1 MTSMTRIL
9 KSKCVIISI
18 ICIPFSQERV
28 CKSDP
33 CDENAP
39 LVKKERVI
47 AVKKDPDQSPP
58 TLAVKPEQPV
68 TLGTPVK
75 MENVVTKMER
85 LPTPQR
91 RRAGVD
97 NAQGWVS

>member
-1 MTSMTRIL
+1 MISMTRIL
-9 KSKCVIISI
+9 KSKCVIII

-28 CKSDP
+28 CKY
-33 CDENAP
+33 ENAP

-58 TLAVKPEQPV
+58 TLPVKPEPV

-75 MENVVTKMER
+75 MDHVVTKMER
-85 LPTPQR
+85 IPTPQR